1 MITIKR
7 CYSWFNVYVG
17 DVLVLKHVSSDD
29 VLDILKTALDSGY
42 DYFRA
47 SGFNK

>member
-17 DVLVLKHVSSDD
+17 NVLVLKHVSSDD
-29 VLDILKTALDSGY
+29 VLGIIKAALDDGY
-42 DYFRA
+42 DYHRI
-47 SGFNK
+47 SGLNK